1 MMGAA
6 SAAPF
11 SFLEGEMARRKKAVP
26 IMPVAPEPER
36 KASVDTWMYGPEGAR
51 LFKAGEIIPSGYCD
65 SPAKVDRK

>member
-1 MMGAA
+1 
-6 SAAPF
+6 
-11 SFLEGEMARRKKAVP
+11 MARRKKAVP